1 MCPYVGGSGCIK
13 IRCMANLH
21 ISDKVRRM
29 LGITHGRQI
38 TLHSEK
44 DELYDGYTGMTCI
57 SADYQLYWREEQ
69 WTQYSVST

>member
-1 MCPYVGGSGCIK
+1 
-13 IRCMANLH
+13 MANLH

-44 DELYDGYTGMTCI
+44 DELYDGYTGMTCN
-57 SADYQLYWREEQ
+57 QC
-69 WTQYSVST
+69 